1 MSYLYTNQ
9 NAVRDTKQNN
19 LYDLINPLVVRRD
32 DLEYFPHYVT
42 AEEEMRADLI
52 CYNLYSKFD
61 YVDEFLTWNN
71 ILNPWSI
78 KQGQMVF
85 YLNEDDILSL
95 QLNPSDYRKNEVAE
109 SLVNPNKDTKKDPNR
124 EQGTGLTPTIKP
136 AGVKEVEVDYNNKK
150 IKIMNS
156 FQ

>member
-1 MSYLYTNQ
+1 MSYLYTNE
-9 NAVRDTKQNN
+9 NTVRDAKFNN
-19 LYDLINPLVVRRD
+19 LYDLINPIVVRRD
-32 DLEYFPHYVT
+32 DLQYYGHIVT
-42 AEEEMRADLI
+42 AEEEMRPDLI
-52 CYNLYSKFD
+52 CYNLYNKFN

-78 KQGQMVF
+78 KQGQIVF
-85 YLNEDDILSL
+85 YLNEDDILTL
-95 QLNPSDYRKNEVAE
+95 QLNASDYRKEDVINT
-109 SLVNPNKDTKKDPNR
+109 LVNPNKDTKKDPNR

>member
-9 NAVRDTKQNN
+9 NTVRDAKQNN
-19 LYDLINPLVVRRD
+19 LYDLINPLVIRRD
-32 DLEYFPHYVT
+32 DLEYYSHYVT
-42 AEEEMRADLI
+42 AEEEMRPDLI
-52 CYNLYSKFD
+52 CYNLYGRFD

-78 KQGQMVF
+78 KQGQLVY
-85 YLNEDDILSL
+85 YLNEDDIASF
-95 QLNPSDYRKNEVAE
+95 QFKSSDYKKNDVAE
-109 SLVNPNKDTKKDPNR
+109 TLVNPNKDSKKDPNR

-136 AGVKEVEVDYNNKK
+136 SGIKEVEVDYTSKK

-156 FQ
+156 FK